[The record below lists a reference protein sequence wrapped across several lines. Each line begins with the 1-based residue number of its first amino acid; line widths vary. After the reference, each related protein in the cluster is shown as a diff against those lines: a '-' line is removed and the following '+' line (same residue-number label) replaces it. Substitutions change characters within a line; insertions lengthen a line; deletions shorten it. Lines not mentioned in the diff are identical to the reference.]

1 MVRLVR
7 LNRSGWAATGRL
19 VGGRRSLTGAQW
31 RGMRLQLSDLDAKL
45 RLSELGRRRSKKLS
59 PAQRKEIASLA
70 LGKSLARGALRADE
84 EGCGGAQA
92 RAAQIE
98 VVIAVYF

>member
-59 PAQRKEIASLA
+59 PAQRKEIASLGGKA
-70 LGKSLARGALRADE
+70 LWANLSPEERSAQMKKVAAARKRGRRKSKS
-84 EGCGGAQA
+84 
-92 RAAQIE
+92 
-98 VVIAVYF
+98 